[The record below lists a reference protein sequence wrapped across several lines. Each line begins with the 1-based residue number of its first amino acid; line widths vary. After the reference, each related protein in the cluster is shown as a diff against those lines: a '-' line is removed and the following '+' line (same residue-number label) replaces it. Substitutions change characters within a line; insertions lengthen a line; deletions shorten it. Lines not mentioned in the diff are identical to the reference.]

1 MGPLAR
7 TIPLD
12 QGGEDADRAPHRASG
27 HVRDLHARHRRRA
40 VGSGTA
46 HRQYPRQRKVVDV
59 VAGAVAVRPRLS
71 VARDRAEDDAFVAL
85 AERFVPHAEPFHD
98 ARAEALDDD
107 IGLGGHAQEPVALP
121 VVLEVDRH
129 RTLVA
134 VDRQVA
140 PRHPFAAGREVAHV
154 VAAAGILDLHHV
166 GSKVGEDHGQEGS
179 REKPGE
185 VEDAE
190 AVKGTGKGHGIA
202 LVVGG
207 CDVGAPWRLATM
219 TSLVWRAT
227 PDGAMFPVIMPESTR
242 FSLAA
247 AILPAAAAMSLATA
261 AILLAGCTGAEQAP
275 EPPPR
280 ILTVTEAPVDFT
292 EIGDGVE
299 PAADIE
305 ALIAPYRARLGEQLA
320 EVLAYSSG
328 EFRKDEPEGT
338 LENLV
343 ADALLDAV
351 QDLAAD
357 TVHIALLNDGGLRV
371 PVSEGPVLM
380 RHAYELLPFENYV
393 TVLSLSGSQLERLAD
408 EIARSGG
415 EPIAGWTME
424 LVGDDAVDVRVGG
437 QPVDPARSYRLATV
451 DYLVDGGGTWSVL
464 WEAGAQA
471 REDLDALIRDVFVAY
486 LRERDTVSPTLDGRV
501 RRAGGGTSEGSS
513 R

>member
-1 MGPLAR
+1 
-7 TIPLD
+7 
-12 QGGEDADRAPHRASG
+12 
-27 HVRDLHARHRRRA
+27 
-40 VGSGTA
+40 
-46 HRQYPRQRKVVDV
+46 
-59 VAGAVAVRPRLS
+59 
-71 VARDRAEDDAFVAL
+71 
-85 AERFVPHAEPFHD
+85 
-98 ARAEALDDD
+98 
-107 IGLGGHAQEPVALP
+107 
-121 VVLEVDRH
+121 
-129 RTLVA
+129 
-134 VDRQVA
+134 
-140 PRHPFAAGREVAHV
+140 
-154 VAAAGILDLHHV
+154 
-166 GSKVGEDHGQEGS
+166 
-179 REKPGE
+179 
-185 VEDAE
+185 
-190 AVKGTGKGHGIA
+190 
-202 LVVGG
+202 
-207 CDVGAPWRLATM
+207 
-219 TSLVWRAT
+219 
-227 PDGAMFPVIMPESTR
+227 MFPVIMPESTR

-247 AILPAAAAMSLATA
+247 AILPAAAAMPLATA
-261 AILLAGCTGAEQAP
+261 TILLAGCTGAEQAP

-292 EIGDGVE
+292 EIGDAIE

-320 EVLAYSSG
+320 EVLAHSSG
-328 EFRKDEPEGT
+328 EFRKGEPEGT

-408 EIARSGG
+408 EIALSGG

-486 LRERDTVSPTLDGRV
+486 LRQRDTVSPTLDGRV
-501 RRAGGGTSEGSS
+501 RRAGGETDEGSS